1 MRKVYIISRVYIISD
16 NMAKPIRATP
26 VLKGKDAINFVRN
39 MIKEQN
45 SPSKDRINFID
56 NALRKKDYYLKNL

>member
-1 MRKVYIISRVYIISD
+1 
-16 NMAKPIRATP
+16 MAKPIRATP